1 MDETFCCRLKADAS
15 AEWYTLEGQFSEWDV
30 QFKSLAELGIQL
42 VISRRVSL
50 DPLTE
55 DDAASAIFSAKAF
68 TSLFIM
74 ARRFRSCCSISI
86 SSSSPYRCLRF
97 LFPVSSNWTSVA
109 SRKNCTS

>member
-1 MDETFCCRLKADAS
+1 
-15 AEWYTLEGQFSEWDV
+15 
-30 QFKSLAELGIQL
+30 
-42 VISRRVSL
+42 
-50 DPLTE
+50 
-55 DDAASAIFSAKAF
+55 
-68 TSLFIM
+68 LFIM